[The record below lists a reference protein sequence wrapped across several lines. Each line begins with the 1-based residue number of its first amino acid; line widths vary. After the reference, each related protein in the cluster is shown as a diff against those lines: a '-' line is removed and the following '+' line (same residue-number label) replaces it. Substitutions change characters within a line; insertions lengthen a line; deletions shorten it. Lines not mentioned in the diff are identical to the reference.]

1 MRIGKGTVI
10 MDERI
15 ETFITSLS
23 YYEQINLLIS
33 YYMSNDAD
41 LTRVEAYER
50 AIIHY
55 TDENLLA
62 YSLSSIVSFGPV
74 SR

>member
-1 MRIGKGTVI
+1 

-15 ETFITSLS
+15 EKFIASLS

-50 AIIHY
+50 AIINY
-55 TDENLLA
+55 TDENLLV
-62 YSLSSIVSFGPV
+62 YSLSSIISFGPV